1 MLKRQNVFTENFTI
15 IFPNAG
21 KTENEQKFEF
31 DLILILEYHPW
42 EIIYI

>member
-21 KTENEQKFEF
+21 KTENEQKLGDYVHITF
-31 DLILILEYHPW
+31 IS
-42 EIIYI
+42 